1 VEPAR
6 GPARREALRDELGHR
21 ALARGQ
27 VVRVR
32 DQRRQLRGAGSLE
45 DDRRPRAGAVE
56 CSTSL
61 KQWRPALCTNLTGS
75 IQVARAVVPH
85 LGAQGGGRI

>member
-1 VEPAR
+1 MGEADERVAR
-6 GPARREALRDELGHR
+6 PLSRGDGHDQT
-21 ALARGQ
+21 LA
-27 VVRVR
+27 
-32 DQRRQLRGAGSLE
+32 
-45 DDRRPRAGAVE
+45 E

-85 LGAQGGGRI
+85 LRAQGGGRI